1 MGSKLDAAIAL
12 AARGFKVFPIKAGAK
27 FPPLIGKWPQRA
39 TNITQEFA
47 PWWHDQWPDANI
59 GIHCDGLLVID
70 VDVAKGGDDSFE
82 YLRMS
87 QDMPTTLVVSTPT
100 GGRHVFYRLPEGHP
114 GVPNSVEKLGK
125 GLDVRATNGYVVGP
139 GSEINGRLYT
149 IKCDNPI
156 VMAPEWLVLK
166 LGTIVPSLRTV
177 APVPDAHPSVFD
189 CAAEWLAKQEPAV
202 EGQGGDAHTYAV
214 ACGLRDLGVSEPQAM
229 QLMLKWN
236 DGCSP
241 PWTPTE
247 IGVKCRNAYYYGQ
260 NEPGT
265 AVAAPED
272 FPVVQNIEQNSAVQ
286 DFGSYTDSVQSIKKA
301 RAERLSAFANR
312 ESKGPGYLI
321 KGLLQRNSYAVGY
334 GAPSEGKTFVF
345 LDIGYHVAAR
355 LPWMGHKVHG
365 GLVLHL
371 AYEGAGGLVKRAKA
385 LRQKYGDEDVPHY
398 VVNAAFN
405 LREKVGRKELG
416 AVLAELPEKPVLVVI
431 DTLARALMGGDENS
445 AQDVGAFNSAIAALI
460 ESTGAC
466 VLLIHHSGKNKNAGA
481 RGSSALLGAIDT
493 ELEVGGGCVTASKQ
507 RDVEM
512 GAPIGFR
519 LKPVV
524 VGLDEDGDEMTS
536 CVVEPDKVAA
546 ANGPKG
552 RLMGNAKRAF
562 EVLCDLR
569 PTNLPITVAEW
580 KEGCED
586 FLSSRKAAFYDIRN
600 TLRKKG
606 YIDESEEG
614 LITRRCE

>member
-1 MGSKLDAAIAL
+1 MPGKLDAAIAL
-12 AARGFKVFPIKAGAK
+12 AARGFKVFPIKPGAK
-27 FPPLIGKWPQRA
+27 FPPLIDKWPDRA
-39 TNITQEFA
+39 CNVTQDFA
-47 PWWHDQWPDANI
+47 PWWHDLCPDANI
-59 GIHCDGLLVID
+59 GIHCDGMIVID
-70 VDVAKGGDDSFE
+70 VDVKKGGDDALALLEMVEGLPATF
-82 YLRMS
+82 
-87 QDMPTTLVVSTPT
+87 TTRTPT
-100 GGRHVFYRLPEGHP
+100 GGRHLFFRLPAGHP
-114 GVPNSVEKLGK
+114 GVPNSVSKLGA
-125 GLDVRATNGYVVGP
+125 GLDIRSFGGYVVAP
-139 GSEINGRLYT
+139 GSTVAAGDYHTEDESALVA
-149 IKCDNPI
+149 D
-156 VMAPEWLVLK
+156 APEWLILK
-166 LGTIVPSLRTV
+166 LGTIVPKASTTT
-177 APVPDAHPSVFD
+177 ANVPDAHPSVVER
-189 CAAEWLAKQEPAV
+189 AAEWLAMQEPAV

-214 ACGLRDLGVSEPQAM
+214 ACGLRDFGVSEAQA
-229 QLMLKWN
+229 LDLLGDWN

-241 PWTPTE
+241 PWSPNDL
-247 IGVKCRNAYYYGQ
+247 GVRVHNAYRYAQ
-260 NEPGT
+260 NEPGS
-265 AVAAPED
+265 AVAAPDD
-272 FPVVQNIEQNSAVQ
+272 FPVVQNIERLS
-286 DFGSYTDSVQSIKKA
+286 TIKKA
-301 RAERLSAFANR
+301 RAERLSQFANR

-321 KGLLQRNSYAVGY
+321 KGVLQRNSYAVGY

-345 LDIGYHVAAR
+345 LDIGYHVAAGT
-355 LPWMGHKVHG
+355 PWMGHKVHG

-371 AYEGAGGLVKRAKA
+371 AYEGAGGLVKRARA
-385 LRQKYGDEDVPHY
+385 LRQKYGDKDVPHY

-405 LREKVGRKELG
+405 LREKAGRLEL
-416 AVLAELPEKPVLVVI
+416 ASILAELPEKPVLVVI

-460 ESTGAC
+460 ENTGAC

-536 CVVEPDKVAA
+536 CVVEPDQVAA

-552 RLMGNAKRAF
+552 KLQGNAKRAF

-569 PTNLPITVAEW
+569 PNNLPITVAEW

-606 YIDESEEG
+606 YIDESDEG